1 MDQTRGYAAKSSAF
15 YGVPYEDITPKMW
28 DDARSTI
35 KDSGVR
41 EEFST
46 GSVRDTRDGKGRFD
60 LIPPSFLYRL
70 ARHFEEGAKKYGDN
84 NWQRGQ
90 NLSRY
95 IDSCMRHINKHRSG
109 HRDEDHLIAAVW
121 NLLAYMWT
129 EEQISIGELP
139 EELAN

>member
-1 MDQTRGYAAKSSAF
+1 MNLTNDHYGAKSSVF
-15 YGVPYEDITPKMW
+15 YGSPYVLT
-28 DDARSTI
+28 TI
-35 KDSGVR
+35 KDSGAR

-46 GSVRDTRDGKGRFD
+46 GSVRDTREGKGRFD

-95 IDSCMRHINKHRSG
+95 MDSCMRHINKHRAG
-109 HRDEDHLIAAVW
+109 DRDEDHLIAAVW

-129 EEQISIGELP
+129 EDQISAGLLP
-139 EELAN
+139 EELAD